1 VSVDERLLP
10 LMLLLLRFS
19 GDEMC
24 GAGVAVKSV
33 FFWFFWFFF
42 FVFSVAAPVISFPPV
57 AVFDVALDFSPL
69 LSLIEVEVVVFAV
82 VVTFAGLDGDALL
95 KVSKVW
101 VRLLLS
107 LLFMVW
113 EVLVVLRV
121 VVALVVWT
129 VLLLVWTA

>member
-1 VSVDERLLP
+1 
-10 LMLLLLRFS
+10 
-19 GDEMC
+19 MC

-42 FVFSVAAPVISFPPV
+42 FVFSVAAAVISFPPV

-69 LSLIEVEVVVFAV
+69 LSLIIEVEVVVFAV

-107 LLFMVW
+107 LLFMLW

-129 VLLLVWTA
+129 VLLLVWAA